1 MNLSILSDDDLQN
14 LIDKKLENLSDTG
27 LKYLTNEEFSP
38 GEVVARSSE
47 RGATANQR
55 GTAELLGKAAPVQEA
70 APGYEDRYEDP
81 LSFMSDTPFKKP
93 PKPFLIKE
101 KNVATPGYEDP
112 LSWMGGTPLSPEA
125 ERSSIAT
132 PEEKQKTDLEREYE
146 FRVMQEQSPWWAG
159 AGYLSTA
166 IIADPLNLIGI
177 GLAKNAW
184 KAAGVFG
191 TLGAASAGL
200 EPTYEEWDDSRLRN
214 MAYGAG
220 FGAVLGGGATKLV
233 NALEARAAKKSAA
246 VEVDDTAKAL
256 TEEEKIL
263 AAEGEEFA
271 NEFRVNQDPTADSI
285 AQTNKA
291 LVNTYDSANLP
302 ILPSRLS
309 GAKPK
314 YGTVDM
320 EFETDIDKAF
330 YIIGNP
336 KSKSAKHD
344 EYVDYLSK
352 ALGVPETEVIKMAR
366 EARTDILNQAKA
378 NNDAFAMMGKQAKSY
393 KINMSSA
400 LDNLV
405 NPVTKGLDTNS
416 LYLYNMGKK
425 FTPTQ
430 TGTYKAAPADVASES
445 FKKFTEQMRRVDPSV
460 TPGKAVQAMR
470 GYADMLDGLK
480 KAEGRNY
487 VSRSFDEFIKNK
499 PYNLDERI
507 VMANQG
513 KYDGCL

>member
-1 MNLSILSDDDLQN
+1 MNLAILSDQDLQS
-14 LIDKKLENLSDTG
+14 LIDGKLENLSDTG
-27 LKYLTNEEFSP
+27 LKYLSGDEFTA
-38 GEVVARSSE
+38 GEVLGRSAE
-47 RGATANQR
+47 RGATANLR
-55 GTAELLGKAAPVQEA
+55 GASELVGLGKTAAVQE
-70 APGYEDRYEDP
+70 EQ
-81 LSFMSDTPFKKP
+81 
-93 PKPFLIKE
+93 
-101 KNVATPGYEDP
+101 VATPGYEDP

-125 ERSSIAT
+125 ERSSIAA

-146 FRVMQEQSPWWAG
+146 FRVMQEQSSGLAA

-166 IIADPLNLIGI
+166 VVADPTNLIGV

-200 EPTYEEWDDSRLRN
+200 EPVYKEWDDSRLEN
-214 MAYGAG
+214 MLWGLG

-263 AAEGEEFA
+263 AAEGEELA

-314 YGTVDM
+314 YGSVDM

-378 NNDAFAMMGKQAKSY
+378 NNDAFAMMGKQAESY

-405 NPVTKGLDTNS
+405 NPVTKGLDNNS

-425 FTPTQ
+425 FTPLE
-430 TGTYKAAPADVASES
+430 TGKYRASAADFSSES
-445 FKKFTEQMRRVDPSV
+445 FKTFTNQMRKINPAFNTND
-460 TPGKAVQAMR
+460 AVVITR

-499 PYNLDERI
+499 PYNLDEGI
-507 VMANQG
+507 IMANQG
-513 KYDGCL
+513 KYDGCV

>member
-1 MNLSILSDDDLQN
+1 MNPEDINFSVFSDDDL
-14 LIDKKLENLSDTG
+14 KKLADGQIESLSEPA
-27 LKYLTNEEFSP
+27 LRYLAGAEYSA
-38 GEVVARSSE
+38 GEVLGRSAE
-47 RGATANQR
+47 RGATANLR
-55 GTAELLGKAAPVQEA
+55 GASDLVGLGKTAAVQE
-70 APGYEDRYEDP
+70 EQ
-81 LSFMSDTPFKKP
+81 
-93 PKPFLIKE
+93 
-101 KNVATPGYEDP
+101 VATPGYEDP

-125 ERSSIAT
+125 ERSSIAA

-166 IIADPLNLIGI
+166 VVADPTNLIGI

-200 EPTYEEWDDSRLRN
+200 EPIYEEWDDSRLRN

-271 NEFRVNQDPTADSI
+271 NEFRATQDPTTDSI
-285 AQTNKA
+285 TQTNKA

-352 ALGVPETEVIKMAR
+352 ALGVPETEVMKMAR
-366 EARTDILNQAKA
+366 EARTDILNQAKT

-425 FTPTQ
+425 FTPTEA
-430 TGTYKAAPADVASES
+430 GTYKAAPADVASES

>member
-1 MNLSILSDDDLQN
+1 MNLTILSDEDLQS
-14 LIDKKLENLSDTG
+14 LIDGKIENLSDTG
-27 LKYLTNEEFSP
+27 LKYLSDDEFTP

-55 GTAELLGKAAPVQEA
+55 GASDLVGLGKTAAVQE
-70 APGYEDRYEDP
+70 EQ
-81 LSFMSDTPFKKP
+81 
-93 PKPFLIKE
+93 
-101 KNVATPGYEDP
+101 VATPGYEDP

-125 ERSSIAT
+125 ERSSIAA
-132 PEEKQKTDLEREYE
+132 PEEKQKTDFEREYE
-146 FRVMQEQSPWWAG
+146 FRVMQEQSPWWANS
-159 AGYLSTA
+159 AYIATSVV
-166 IIADPLNLIGI
+166 ADPTNLLGI

-191 TLGAASAGL
+191 TLGAASAAI
-200 EPTYEEWDDSRLRN
+200 EPVYEEWDDSRLRN
-214 MAYGAG
+214 IAYGAG

-233 NALEARAAKKSAA
+233 QALEARAAKKSAA
-246 VEVDDTAKAL
+246 VEADATAKTL
-256 TEEEKIL
+256 TEEDKVL
-263 AAEGEEFA
+263 AAEGEKLADDFFA
-271 NEFRVNQDPTADSI
+271 TQDPTADSI

-291 LVNTYDSANLP
+291 LINTYDSANLP

-314 YGTVDM
+314 YGEADM

-352 ALGVPETEVIKMAR
+352 ALGVPETEVTKLAR
-366 EARTDILNQAKA
+366 DARTDILNQAKA
-378 NNDAFAMMGKQAKSY
+378 NNDAFAMKGLKAKSY

-405 NPVTKGLDTNS
+405 NPATKGLDNNS

-425 FTPTQ
+425 FTPTEA
-430 TGTYKAAPADVASES
+430 GTYKAELADVTSES
-445 FKKFTEQMRRVDPSV
+445 FRKFTEQMRRVDPGV

-487 VSRSFDEFIKNK
+487 VSRGFDEFIKNK